1 MIGQVLT
8 MNKLNTKIIIMQM
21 PKDKHLGSL
30 MIDNSKIGL
39 EQSKAILQN
48 KVLDKVKY

>member
-1 MIGQVLT
+1 

-30 MIDNSKIGL
+30 MIDSSKIGL
-39 EQSKAILQN
+39 EQSKAILLN
-48 KVLDKVKY
+48 KVLNKVKY

>member
-1 MIGQVLT
+1 
-8 MNKLNTKIIIMQM
+8 MNELNNKIIMMQM
-21 PKDKHLGSL
+21 PKDKHLSSL

-39 EQSKAILQN
+39 ELTKAILLN

>member
-1 MIGQVLT
+1 
-8 MNKLNTKIIIMQM
+8 M
-21 PKDKHLGSL
+21 PKDKHLDSL
-30 MIDNSKIGL
+30 MIDNSKTGL